1 MNISPVEF
9 LVYFYQRCCF
19 PWNECFAWNEM
30 LKMQNFTQSL
40 YVQRDA
46 KKHRFFYLGKV
57 IKGSDNEEV
66 SNNGFMMMNYWKI
79 RFYILNKPYIP

>member
-46 KKHRFFYLGKV
+46 KKHRFFTWAK
-57 IKGSDNEEV
+57 
-66 SNNGFMMMNYWKI
+66 
-79 RFYILNKPYIP
+79 